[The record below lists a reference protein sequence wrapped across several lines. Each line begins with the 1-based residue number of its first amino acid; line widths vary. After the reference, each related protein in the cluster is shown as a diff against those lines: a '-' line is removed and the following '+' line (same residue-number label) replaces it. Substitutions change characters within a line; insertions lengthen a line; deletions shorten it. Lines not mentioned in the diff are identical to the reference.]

1 MVRPPVRVV
10 DLDWRTVAAALG
22 TFAALVMATGFVGAV
37 PRTVTA
43 VAVATIIALGLNP
56 LIGLVERRLPV
67 ARGGAVATVLVGFV
81 LALTAIGLLL
91 VPPAIRQ
98 GRDLGQDLPQ
108 VVADLEDLPLVG
120 SQLSDAGV
128 PARVERFV
136 EELPDRLA
144 GEDTPLPSIGRTA
157 FGGLTLAGLTIL
169 LAITLLLDGERLLR
183 AAGRL
188 VPARHL
194 PRAER
199 LVDLTYRVV
208 GKYVAG
214 SLTVAM
220 VAGVAVLVMG
230 LVMGVP
236 LAPLAALW
244 VSMWNLVPQI
254 GGAMGGIPF
263 VLLALT
269 QGATVG
275 LVCAVFFVIYLQLE
289 NNVLGP
295 LLVGQAVKLSP
306 PATMTAAL
314 VGVSA
319 GGVVGALLAVP
330 LLGAAKAVYLE
341 LRPTPVPD
349 EPAAVPPK

>member
-1 MVRPPVRVV
+1 VSRPPVRVV
-10 DLDWRTVAAALG
+10 DLDWRTLAAALG
-22 TFAALVMATGFVGAV
+22 TFAGLIIVTGFIGAV

-43 VAVATIIALGLNP
+43 VAVGTIIALGLNP
-56 LIGLVERRLPV
+56 LVGLVERRLSV
-67 ARGGAVATVLVGFV
+67 TRGGGVAVVLVGFV
-81 LALTAIGLLL
+81 LAIVAIGLLL
-91 VPPAIRQ
+91 VPPAVRQ
-98 GRDLGQDLPQ
+98 GRDLGRDLPQ
-108 VVADLEDLPLVG
+108 VVADLEDLPVIGERLAA
-120 SQLSDAGV
+120 AGV

-136 EELPDRLA
+136 EELPRRLG
-144 GEDTPLPSIGRTA
+144 GEDTPLPRIGRSA

-183 AAGRL
+183 AGGRL

-199 LVDLTYRVV
+199 LVDLSYRVV

-214 SLTVAM
+214 SLTVAL
-220 VAGVAVLVMG
+220 VAGIVVLVMG

-244 VSMWNLVPQI
+244 VCMWNLVPQI

-275 LVCAVFFVIYLQLE
+275 LVCGVFFLVYMQIE

-341 LRPTPVPD
+341 LRPVPT
-349 EPAAVPPK
+349 AQT